1 MHSQGM
7 RGQISDLPPLAIWN
21 STHCTLRRCA
31 RVSSTPSD
39 AESIRRLNLPRIPDH
54 SQSASLISHEEA
66 CRWDL
71 FLVTPRSFT
80 PFIVGLQVPVVQPA
94 V

>member
-7 RGQISDLPPLAIWN
+7 RGQISDLPPLAICN

-66 CRWDL
+66 CRLDL
-71 FLVTPRSFT
+71 SFITPRSFT
-80 PFIVGLQVPVVQPA
+80 PLTVGLQVPVVQPA